1 MAAPECQPRPGDVA
15 PEIRP
20 LTPFDLALVAALH
33 AACFSEGWS
42 AASIGA
48 LLAGPGAFGLLAA
61 SEGEPAGFILVRPA
75 ADEAEILSLA
85 VLPAWRRRG
94 LARRLLAAA
103 LERLTAAGTRRLLLE
118 VAEDNVAAQRL
129 YQSAGLVAVG
139 RRPGYYRSEGR
150 ATAALVLALAID
162 GADAGSRPPPA
173 NPC

>member
-1 MAAPECQPRPGDVA
+1 MAGSDCQPPGGGL

-20 LTPFDLALVAALH
+20 VTPFDLALVAALH
-33 AACFSEGWS
+33 AACFSEAWG
-42 AASIGA
+42 ADSIGA
-48 LLAGPGAFGLLAA
+48 LLADPGSFGLLAA

-85 VLPAWRRRG
+85 VLPARRRRG

-103 LERLTAAGTRRLLLE
+103 LERLVAAGTRRLLLE
-118 VAEDNVAAQRL
+118 VAEDNVAARRL
-129 YQSAGLVAVG
+129 YQGAGLVPVG
-139 RRPGYYRSEGR
+139 RRPGYYRSAGK

-162 GADAGSRPPPA
+162 GADTPPT